1 MEVLL
6 SEIATREYTLAMT
19 RVRQNMTK
27 INKVEPRIMSGFM
40 ELLPA
45 EQIVFNKYLAIVKDT
60 FEEFGLLPMDTP
72 IIERSEV
79 LLAKIGEDT
88 KKEIYRFKK
97 GDDDISLR
105 FDLTVPLARFV
116 AMNQARL
123 TFPFRRYQIGKVFR
137 GERPQRGRYR
147 EFYQCDPDIIGNG
160 SLGLTSD
167 AEIPA
172 IVNRIFSK
180 FDIGEFVILTSNRK
194 ILNGLVD
201 SLGWT
206 EKTDEVL
213 RIVDKLEKIGQDT
226 VKQELLNLDIS
237 LNGVLQIIEFVN
249 IRGTNEEIVRSL
261 RKMKVVNK
269 TFSEGIDE
277 LEFVVK
283 TAIEFGVPE
292 GNIKIDLSIAR
303 GLSYYT
309 GTVYETKMLNDKISG
324 NVCGGG
330 RYDNLVEGYSEQS
343 FPGVGISLGL
353 TRLFSQLL
361 SAGLINT
368 ERSAI
373 ANVLVAPMDEKM
385 TFPLEVATAFRF
397 QGIPTEMYTEN
408 DKFRKKMN
416 YANKI
421 GVPYVA
427 IIGSDETIAKK
438 VSLKDM
444 KTGEQKTVSVDEAI
458 EILKGI

>member
-1 MEVLL
+1 
-6 SEIATREYTLAMT
+6 
-19 RVRQNMTK
+19 MTK
-27 INKVEPRIMSGFM
+27 QNKVEPRIMSGFM

-45 EQIVFNKYLAIVKDT
+45 EQIVFNKYLDIVKST
-60 FEEFGLLPMDTP
+60 YEEFGLLPMDTP

-97 GDDDISLR
+97 GDDDLSLR

-116 AMNQARL
+116 AMNQGKL

-137 GERPQRGRYR
+137 GERPQKGRYR

-160 SLGLTSD
+160 TLSLSSD
-167 AEIPA
+167 AEIMA
-172 IVNRIFSK
+172 IVYRMFSK

-194 ILNGLVD
+194 ILNGLVE
-201 SLGWT
+201 SLGWS
-206 EKTDEVL
+206 EKTEDVL

-226 VKQELLNLDIS
+226 VKQELLNIGIS
-237 LNGVLQIIEFVN
+237 LNGVLQIIEFVKIFGDN
-249 IRGTNEEIVRSL
+249 AQIIASL

-269 TFSEGIDE
+269 TFTEGIDE
-277 LEFVVK
+277 LEYVVK
-283 TAIEFGVPE
+283 TAMEFGVPE
-292 GNIKIDLSIAR
+292 KNIKIDLSIAR

-330 RYDNLVEGYSEQS
+330 RYDNLVEGYTDQS

-361 SAGLINT
+361 AAGLINT
-368 ERSAI
+368 ERTSMAD
-373 ANVLVAPMDEKM
+373 VLVASLDEKLE
-385 TFPLEVATAFRF
+385 FPLEVATKFRAA
-397 QGIPTEMYTEN
+397 GISTEVYTEN

-427 IIGSDETIAKK
+427 IIGNDEIEARK

-444 KTGEQKTVSVDEAI
+444 KTGDQKTVFIEEAI
-458 EILKGI
+458 EILKRQR